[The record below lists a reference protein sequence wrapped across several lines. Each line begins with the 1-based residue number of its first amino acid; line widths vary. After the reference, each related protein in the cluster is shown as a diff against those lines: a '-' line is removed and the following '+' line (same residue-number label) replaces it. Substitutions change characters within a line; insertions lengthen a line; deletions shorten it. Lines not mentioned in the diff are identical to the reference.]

1 MEYAEWQLTRLRNAL
16 RAFHKHGRHEVE
28 DADEPKRKGENKR
41 ERRLNWKYVAEEIW
55 DAAGPGFLGLA
66 DDRDTDNRRKRIKQ
80 FAERLRQFV
89 EGNRNPDGVQRRK
102 FQRMQPDSLAAIV
115 KFVTGAGLL
124 EPDELEE
131 RAPSSQ
137 AALRLLEYLDQ
148 GFDRVR
154 TLPLLKFD
162 GTYQAR
168 RKNDDENE
176 FTVQELTLER
186 PSSDG
191 MMQVTMTE
199 EVFDAKLADKFDRW
213 KPQERQE
220 NRDSLILYGGWA
232 IFTPEENI
240 MLFLK
245 GPSARNLYQFTLA
258 ADLEYRPDDPVQKL
272 VLQHHHY
279 PIELQDRNQA
289 DPEMVRGVLQ
299 ETAKNLLV
307 FRRIA

>member
-16 RAFHKHGRHEVE
+16 RALHKHGRHQVE
-28 DADEPKRKGENKR
+28 DEPKGKSKS

-66 DDRDTDNRRKRIKQ
+66 DDRDTETRRKRIKQ

-162 GTYQAR
+162 GAYQAR
-168 RKNDDENE
+168 RVSDGE
-176 FTVQELTLER
+176 FTIHELTLER

-199 EVFDAKLADKFDRW
+199 EVFDAKLKDKFDRW
-213 KPQERQE
+213 KPQERYE
-220 NRDSLILYGGWA
+220 NRNSRILYGGWA

-258 ADLEYRPDDPVQKL
+258 ADLQYRPDDAVQKL

-279 PIELQDRNQA
+279 PIELEDRNQ
-289 DPEMVRGVLQ
+289 DEPEMVRTVLQ

>member
-1 MEYAEWQLTRLRNAL
+1 MPSAMEYSEWQLTRLRNAL
-16 RAFHKHGRHEVE
+16 RAFHKHGRHEVDDE
-28 DADEPKRKGENKR
+28 DDGKRSRTRDRKF
-41 ERRLNWKYVAEEIW
+41 NWKYVAEEIW
-55 DAAGPGFLGLA
+55 DAAGPGFLGLM
-66 DDRDTDNRRKRIKQ
+66 DDRDTDVRRTRIKQ

-89 EGNRNPDGVQRRK
+89 EGNRNSDGTERRK

-115 KFVTGAGLL
+115 KFVTDGGLL
-124 EPDELEE
+124 EPDELVEH
-131 RAPSSQ
+131 APSTQ

-148 GFDRVR
+148 GFDRIR

-168 RKNDDENE
+168 RKNDDE
-176 FTVQELTLER
+176 FIVLELTLER
-186 PSSDG
+186 PSRDG

-199 EVFDAKLADKFDRW
+199 EVFNANLEDKFDRW

-220 NRDSLILYGGWA
+220 YRHTLMHYGGWA

-245 GPSARNLYQFTLA
+245 GPSQKNLYQFTLA

-272 VLQHHHY
+272 VLQHHQY
-279 PIELQDRNQA
+279 PIELQDKNQA
-289 DPEMVRGVLQ
+289 EPEMVNAVLQ
-299 ETAKNLLV
+299 ETAKHLV
-307 FRRIA
+307 VFKRIA

>member
-1 MEYAEWQLTRLRNAL
+1 MEYSEWQLTRLRNAL

-28 DADEPKRKGENKR
+28 DDDEDKRKRNR

-55 DAAGPGFLGLA
+55 DAAGPGFLGVM
-66 DDRDTDNRRKRIKQ
+66 DDRDTEVRRTRIKQ

-89 EGNRNPDGVQRRK
+89 EGNRNPDGAQRRK

-124 EPDELEE
+124 LPEEMEE

-148 GFDRVR
+148 GFDRIR
-154 TLPLLKFD
+154 TLPLVKFD

-168 RKNDDENE
+168 RESDGE
-176 FTVQELTLER
+176 FIVQELTLER

-191 MMQVTMTE
+191 MMQVSMAE
-199 EVFDAKLADKFDRW
+199 EVFDAKLKDKFDGW
-213 KPQERQE
+213 KPQERHE
-220 NRDSLILYGGWA
+220 KRDSRILYGGWA
-232 IFTPEENI
+232 IFTPEETI

-245 GPSARNLYQFTLA
+245 GPSSKNLYQFTLA

-272 VLQHHHY
+272 VLQRHDY
-279 PIELQDRNQA
+279 PIELEDRNQ
-289 DPEMVRGVLQ
+289 DESEMVRAVLK
-299 ETAKNLLV
+299 ETAKNLVV